1 MKMDRLEPLV
11 LAIVSN
17 MFFSKSDAKLLK
29 EIAMGDQKS
38 FEALYTKYKS
48 DVFGVSLRLV
58 KTRSIAEEIS
68 QRVWMKVIDKA
79 DSFKGDESA
88 KSWLL
93 TIVKNQCLN
102 EIKASKKWKSFD
114 DVEDLNHAMEASLAA
129 MIPDN
134 QFWSDL
140 EVEKAKECLNQL
152 NERQR
157 VSLVLFYLEEK
168 PISELAK
175 DLDLQTNAI
184 KALLFR
190 ARKNM
195 INCVQ
200 GVRLE

>member
-11 LAIVSN
+11 LAIVSS
-17 MFFSKSDAKLLK
+17 MFFTKSDAHLLK
-29 EIAMGDQKS
+29 EIASGDQKS
-38 FEALYTKYKS
+38 FEALYIKYKA
-48 DVFGVSLRLV
+48 DVYGVSLRLV
-58 KTRSIAEEIS
+58 KSRSVAEEIT
-68 QRVWMKVIDKA
+68 QKVWMKVIEKA
-79 DSFKGDESA
+79 HTFKGEESA

-93 TIVKNQCLN
+93 TITKNHCLN

-114 DVEDLNHAMEASLAA
+114 DVDELNHAMDTHLENRGF
-129 MIPDN
+129 DN

-168 PISELAK
+168 PIAELAK
-175 DLDLQTNAI
+175 DLDLQVNAI

-190 ARKNM
+190 ARQNM

-200 GVRLE
+200 GGAS